1 MRKFS
6 SISSLPLRHYDLMEE
21 LWGRATGGSVC
32 ATRQEQRQHQQQKLE
47 VDLNYQMEYIPESP
61 FYERGTYSTSLSP
74 SGMDEHSPGPTQPVT
89 SIPSC
94 ETSTSRGSKRKAPM
108 VDLMDSQF
116 EKLITK
122 LDELMNVLRSS
133 NSHFEKIL
141 SIMERLGSA
150 IEEQNDIIEK
160 QNYIMRRRSTFQY
173 SESDV
178 WEMLAGMNIQEES
191 IMEHYYDFLC
201 TNPVYTKRLMGLPPN
216 LRWNKLIEMMMG
228 SV

>member
-1 MRKFS
+1 MV
-6 SISSLPLRHYDLMEE
+6 E

-32 ATRQEQRQHQQQKLE
+32 ATHQEQRQNQQQKLE

-61 FYERGTYSTSLSP
+61 LYERGTYSTSPSP

-141 SIMERLGSA
+141 SIMERQVSA
-150 IEEQNDIIEK
+150 IEE

-216 LRWNKLIEMMMG
+216 LRWNKLIKMMTG